1 VLCGKKGKINH
12 GKHKEATE
20 STKNGSVKNLIYRRQ
35 LSIFA
40 AMDFSSK
47 YLEKAVEE
55 IGGLP
60 GIGKK
65 TALRLA
71 LFLLRSERQVGSKL
85 ATSIIDLQDKV
96 KRCKSCGNLSDLEN
110 CHICTNS
117 NRDASIICVVED
129 IRDVM
134 AIENTG
140 QYKGIYHVLGGL
152 VSPMDGVG
160 PNDLNIGSLINKGAE
175 GKITEVILA
184 LSTTMEGETTAFYIF
199 KKLKDFNLPL
209 SAIARGIAVGD
220 QLEYADELTLARSIK
235 NRLPY
240 ETSLNQNR
248 S

>member
-1 VLCGKKGKINH
+1 
-12 GKHKEATE
+12 
-20 STKNGSVKNLIYRRQ
+20 
-35 LSIFA
+35 
-40 AMDFSSK
+40 MDFSSK

-71 LFLLRSERQVGSKL
+71 LFLLRSETQVAAKL
-85 ATSIIDLQDKV
+85 ASSIVDLHDKV
-96 KRCKSCGNLSDLEN
+96 KRCKSCGNLSDFEQ
-110 CHICTNS
+110 CHICTNPT
-117 NRDASIICVVED
+117 RDKSIVCVVED

-160 PNDLNIGSLINKGAE
+160 PSDLNIASLVEKAASEKIN
-175 GKITEVILA
+175 EVILA
-184 LSTTMEGETTAFYIF
+184 LSANMEGETTSFYIF
-199 KKLKDFNLPL
+199 KKLKAFNLPL

-220 QLEYADELTLARSIK
+220 QLEYADELTLARSLK

-240 ETSLNQNR
+240 ETSIHQNR

>member
-1 VLCGKKGKINH
+1 
-12 GKHKEATE
+12 
-20 STKNGSVKNLIYRRQ
+20 
-35 LSIFA
+35 
-40 AMDFSSK
+40 MDFSSK

-71 LFLLRSERQVGSKL
+71 LFLLRSETQVAAKL
-85 ATSIIDLQDKV
+85 ANSIVDLHDKV
-96 KRCKSCGNLSDLEN
+96 KRCKSCGNLSDFEQ
-110 CHICTNS
+110 CHICTNPT
-117 NRDASIICVVED
+117 RDKSIVCVVED

-160 PNDLNIGSLINKGAE
+160 PGDLNITSLVEKAASE
-175 GKITEVILA
+175 KISEVILA
-184 LSTTMEGETTAFYIF
+184 LSANMEGETTAFYIF
-199 KKLKDFNLPL
+199 KKLKQFNLPL

>member
-1 VLCGKKGKINH
+1 
-12 GKHKEATE
+12 
-20 STKNGSVKNLIYRRQ
+20 
-35 LSIFA
+35 
-40 AMDFSSK
+40 
-47 YLEKAVEE
+47 
-55 IGGLP
+55 
-60 GIGKK
+60 
-65 TALRLA
+65 
-71 LFLLRSERQVGSKL
+71 
-85 ATSIIDLQDKV
+85 
-96 KRCKSCGNLSDLEN
+96 
-110 CHICTNS
+110 
-117 NRDASIICVVED
+117 VED

-140 QYKGIYHVLGGL
+140 QYKGVYHVLGGL

-160 PNDLNIGSLINKGAE
+160 PNDLNIKTLVDKAALGEIK
-175 GKITEVILA
+175 EVILA

-240 ETSLNQNR
+240 ETSINQNR

>member
-1 VLCGKKGKINH
+1 
-12 GKHKEATE
+12 
-20 STKNGSVKNLIYRRQ
+20 
-35 LSIFA
+35 
-40 AMDFSSK
+40 MDFSSK

-71 LFLLRSERQVGSKL
+71 LFLLRSDTQVTAKL
-85 ATSIIDLQDKV
+85 ANSIMDLHEKV
-96 KRCKSCGNLSDLEN
+96 KRCKSCGNLSDFEQ
-110 CHICTNS
+110 CHICTNPT
-117 NRDASIICVVED
+117 RDKSIVCVVED

-160 PNDLNIGSLINKGAE
+160 PGDLNITSLVDKAASE
-175 GKITEVILA
+175 KISEVILA
-184 LSTTMEGETTAFYIF
+184 LSANMEGETTAFYIF
-199 KKLKDFNLPL
+199 KKLKQFNLPL

>member
-1 VLCGKKGKINH
+1 
-12 GKHKEATE
+12 
-20 STKNGSVKNLIYRRQ
+20 
-35 LSIFA
+35 
-40 AMDFSSK
+40 MDFSSR

-71 LFLLRSERQVGSKL
+71 LFLLRSETMVTTKL
-85 ATSIIDLQDKV
+85 AASLIDLQDKV
-96 KRCKSCGNLSDLEN
+96 KRCTSCGNLSDLEQCN
-110 CHICTNS
+110 ICTNP
-117 NRDASIICVVED
+117 NRDQSVICVVED

-140 QYKGIYHVLGGL
+140 QYKGVYHVLGGL

-160 PNDLNIGSLINKGAE
+160 PNDLNIKTLVDKAALGEIK
-175 GKITEVILA
+175 EVILA

-240 ETSLNQNR
+240 ETSIDQNR

>member
-1 VLCGKKGKINH
+1 
-12 GKHKEATE
+12 
-20 STKNGSVKNLIYRRQ
+20 
-35 LSIFA
+35 
-40 AMDFSSK
+40 MDFSSK

-71 LFLLRSERQVGSKL
+71 LFLLRSETQVAAKL
-85 ATSIIDLQDKV
+85 ASSIVDLHDKV
-96 KRCKSCGNLSDLEN
+96 KRCKSCGNLSDFDQ
-110 CHICTNS
+110 CHICTNPT
-117 NRDASIICVVED
+117 RDKSIVCVVED

-160 PNDLNIGSLINKGAE
+160 PGDLNITSLVEKAASE
-175 GKITEVILA
+175 KISEVILA
-184 LSTTMEGETTAFYIF
+184 LSANMEGETTAFYIF
-199 KKLKDFNLPL
+199 KKLKAFNLPL

>member
-1 VLCGKKGKINH
+1 
-12 GKHKEATE
+12 
-20 STKNGSVKNLIYRRQ
+20 
-35 LSIFA
+35 
-40 AMDFSSK
+40 MDFSSK

-71 LFLLRSERQVGSKL
+71 LFLLRSETQVAAKL
-85 ATSIIDLQDKV
+85 ASSIVDLHDKV
-96 KRCKSCGNLSDLEN
+96 KRCKSCGNLSDFEQ
-110 CHICTNS
+110 CHICTNPT
-117 NRDASIICVVED
+117 RDKSIVCVVED

-160 PNDLNIGSLINKGAE
+160 PGDLNITSLVDKAASE
-175 GKITEVILA
+175 KISEVILA
-184 LSTTMEGETTAFYIF
+184 LSANMEGETTAFYIF
-199 KKLKDFNLPL
+199 KKLKAFNLPL